1 VPSTHAHAPAPSA
14 QRTPGCPALPGRVAH
29 SCPAP
34 PAMLLCCTS
43 LPCLAWYGRWGCL
56 PHTPYPCPM
65 PCPLP
70 LLIPLPSSA
79 QPSTPAPQH
88 SALGAA
94 VARRPPSPGKR
105 GTLPHSPEPR
115 LRRDWT
121 PPPVPLM
128 EPRHQIIKNAPKHL
142 GRCYKE
148 LDLPPLGVD
157 GGENFF
163 IKNLL
168 GFTPRWWP

>member
-1 VPSTHAHAPAPSA
+1 MPLILTSGTSRKWTSTFSCPSRDSPPLVPSAHAHAPAPSA

-115 LRRDWT
+115 LRRDGT
-121 PPPVPLM
+121 PP
-128 EPRHQIIKNAPKHL
+128 RTSNGASAPDYQKCAQTFRPML
-142 GRCYKE
+142 
-148 LDLPPLGVD
+148 
-157 GGENFF
+157 
-163 IKNLL
+163 
-168 GFTPRWWP
+168 